1 LFWIYSMTYNI
12 NKMLLGLVLVF
23 FSNMFAYAQ
32 TRHINIEWD
41 SKVKGFPGDFKDAQS
56 ENISKDIYY
65 PVWVFTEIKSY
76 NLYEVLISNQI
87 YETVNAPDNVINHLK
102 NVAELSF
109 FNAEERGKSR
119 LKVKIVPFR
128 VVNQRLERLLSFDL
142 TLKQSGIVN
151 NQLLK
156 KKGNKSQSVLAS
168 GDWYKIKIKS
178 DGVYKLDRAFFTK
191 HGINPESIN
200 LSTFKIYGNG
210 IGMLPEVLA
219 EPRVDDL
226 AENSIQIFDANANNS
241 LEDGDYISFYGKGPS
256 VWKENAT
263 DYSHVKNVFSDYS
276 FYFFTFGG
284 APGKR
289 VGENGEGNGIVPN
302 MTITESDYLLAHDE
316 DIVNFRNSGREWFGE
331 ALTVENRS
339 FDLNI
344 PDFIDGPGNFIRSE
358 VAVRTAIPTN
368 VLVYF
373 NNSNILFSHYGS
385 QVNFETDDNYASVSN
400 LKSSFNSAGSF
411 NLRYE
416 FIRPQLSSEAW
427 INYFEVQC
435 KRKMKPIDGQIHLF
449 NLNSKVNDKVE
460 FKIENL
466 GSDYKLWDVT
476 DPVNITIQKTML
488 SGNVSSFIINP
499 NGKLPRYLV
508 FKNGSEMLPEMVG
521 KVENQNLHASAPADF
536 IIITHPDFKAQ
547 AEKLAKFHQE
557 REGFTYLITY
567 PDKIYNEFS
576 SGALDITAIRDF
588 VKMVYDRADSSKK
601 PKALLLFGDASYD
614 YRNLKVTSGNFVPT
628 FESYESNNSI
638 SSYCSDDYYVIL
650 GDGEGF
656 WPGKYI
662 PTEGL
667 DMGVGRLP
675 AKSAYEAE
683 VMVDKCIHYKTA
695 SDKGEWRSSITFLGD
710 DEDYNTHIEDS
721 EVLSDLV
728 EKEFPPLNINKIYL
742 DAYKQVS
749 LGNGNAFPDVNE
761 AINNSIAKGT
771 LVFNY
776 LGHGGGS
783 GMAHERV
790 VTRPQILAWKNY
802 DKLVFFVTGTCNL
815 AQFDN
820 PSEESP
826 GELMMTNDQGGA
838 VGMITTTRKVYIGL
852 NTRFAENL
860 FNGNLFARD
869 GNHFMTFGQSYIN
882 VKNIMWQAPNVRNYV
897 MLGDPLLDLNLPVQ
911 KTLITK
917 INGSYVQANSKD
929 TLKALSKVEIEGM
942 VTNLNGGLLTDFT
955 GDVSI
960 TLFDKK
966 QTYKTLANDPGS
978 SVWPFSVRN
987 NVLYRGKA
995 SVSGGIFKVAFIL
1008 PKDIDYAYGT
1018 GRIFTYAYNDKTDA
1032 VGIYDSALV
1041 GGTANNLS
1049 VDNTG
1054 PQIEVFLDDEK
1065 FVNGGIVSK
1074 NPLLIVKL
1082 WDENGINTAGN
1093 GIGREILGVLDKE
1106 RETKKNYV
1114 LNDFYSTTLNS
1125 YQGGEV
1131 RIRLADLTPGSHTLL
1146 VRAWDVFNN
1155 SSENQVEFVVAE
1167 NENMAIRNLL
1177 NYPNPFMNKTSI
1189 LFDHNKA
1196 GQELSVSINIMSI
1209 AGKVVKT
1216 IYSRIPNASSHI
1228 SEIEWDGKD
1237 EFGQTLAR
1245 GVYLYR
1251 VKVKSED
1258 GKTAEEIQKMV
1269 LLK

>member
-1 LFWIYSMTYNI
+1 
-12 NKMLLGLVLVF
+12 MLLGLVFVF
-23 FSNMFAYAQ
+23 FSNILVLAQ
-32 TRHINIEWD
+32 TKHINIEWD
-41 SKVKGFPGDFKDAQS
+41 SKIKGFPGNFKDAQS
-56 ENISKDIYY
+56 ENISTELYY
-65 PVWVFTEIKSY
+65 PVWVFSEIKGF
-76 NLYEVLISNQI
+76 NLYEVSILNQV
-87 YETVNAPDNVINHLK
+87 YESVKATDIVVKHMK
-102 NVAELSF
+102 NVSELVF

-119 LKVKIVPFR
+119 LKVKIIPFR
-128 VVNQRLERLLSFDL
+128 VVNNQLERLLSFDL
-142 TLKQSGIVN
+142 TLKQTGVVN

-156 KKGNKSQSVLAS
+156 KKGSKTQSVLAS

-178 DGVYKLDRAFFTK
+178 DGVYKLDRSFFTRN
-191 HGINPESIN
+191 GISPESIN
-200 LSTFKIYGNG
+200 LSTFKLYGNG

-219 EPRVDDL
+219 EFRVDDL
-226 AENSIQIFDANANNS
+226 AENNIQIHDANNNNL
-241 LEDGDYISFYGKGPS
+241 LEDGDYISFYGKGPD
-256 VWKENAT
+256 VWIENAT
-263 DYSHVKNVFSDYS
+263 DYTHVKNVFSGHS

-284 APGKR
+284 SAGKR
-289 VGENGEGNGIVPN
+289 IGENGAGIGIIANV
-302 MTITESDYLLAHDE
+302 TITESDYLLVHDE
-316 DIVNFRNSGREWFGE
+316 DLVNFRNSGRQWFGE
-331 ALTVENRS
+331 ALTIENRS
-339 FDLNI
+339 FDLSI

-358 VAVRTAIPTN
+358 VAIRTAIASD
-368 VLVYF
+368 VFVSL
-373 NNSNILFSHYGS
+373 NNSNIIFSHDGS
-385 QVNFETDDNYASVSN
+385 PVNFESDDNYASISN
-400 LKSSFNSAGSF
+400 LKSSFSSTGNF

-435 KRKMKPIDGQIHLF
+435 KRKMKPVDGQIHLF
-449 NLNSKVNDKVE
+449 NLNSKVDDKVE

-466 GSDYKLWDVT
+466 GSDYTLWDVT
-476 DPVNITIQKTML
+476 DPVNTALQKTVL
-488 SGNVSSFIINP
+488 KGAVSSFVINP
-499 NGKLPRYLV
+499 KNKLQRYLV
-508 FKNGSEMLPEMVG
+508 FKNGSELMPEMVG
-521 KVENQNLHASAPADF
+521 KIENQNLHASTPADF

-547 AEKLAKFHQE
+547 AEKLGKFHQE
-557 REGFTYLITY
+557 REGQSYLIVY

-588 VKMVYDRADSSKK
+588 VKMVYDRADSVNK
-601 PKALLLFGDASYD
+601 PKALLLFGDGSYD
-614 YRNLKVTSGNFVPT
+614 YRNLKVSSGNFVPT

-656 WPGKYI
+656 WPKKYL

-675 AKSAYEAE
+675 AKSPYEAE
-683 VMVDKCIHYKTA
+683 VMVDKSIHYKTA
-695 SDKGEWRSSITFLGD
+695 SVKGEWRSSITFLGD
-710 DEDYNTHIEDS
+710 DEDYDTHIEDS
-721 EVLSDLV
+721 EELANMV
-728 EKEFPPLNINKIYL
+728 EKEFSPLNINKIYL

-761 AINNSIAKGT
+761 AINNSVAKGT

-802 DKLVFFVTGTCNL
+802 DKLIFFVTGTCDL

-826 GELMMTNDQGGA
+826 GELMMSNDQGGA
-838 VGMITTTRKVYIGL
+838 VGMITTTRKVYISL
-852 NTRFAENL
+852 NTRFAANL
-860 FNGNLFARD
+860 FQGNLFARD
-869 GNHFMTFGQSYIN
+869 GSHFMTFGQSYIN

-897 MLGDPLLDLNLPVQ
+897 LFGDPLLDLNLPVQ

-917 INGSYVQANSKD
+917 INGKSVLTNSKD

-942 VTNLNGGLLTDFT
+942 VTDLSGTLLTNFI
-955 GDVSI
+955 GDVSV

-966 QTYKTLANDPGS
+966 QTYKTLANDPAS
-978 SVWPFSVRN
+978 SVLPFSVRN

-995 SVSGGIFKVAFIL
+995 SVTGGVFKVSFIL
-1008 PKDIDYAYGT
+1008 PKDIDYAFGA

-1032 VGIYDSALV
+1032 VGIYDSALI

-1093 GIGREILGVLDKE
+1093 GIGREILGILDKE

-1131 RIRLADLTPGSHTLL
+1131 RIRLADLAPGTHILV

-1177 NYPNPFMNKTSI
+1177 NYPNPFINKTSI

-1216 IYSRIPNASSHI
+1216 LYSRIPNSSSHI

-1237 EFGQTLAR
+1237 EYGQTLAR